1 MSILIDFLKMS
12 IAPLGT
18 MGFIVVMLG
27 LVYFIGRRQ
36 QAKRRSRRR
45 AISRQRELARHEE
58 QSRNRLIRQI
68 YELENQ
74 NAEIE
79 NEYAAA
85 RTKQAITIKGYG
97 AAKLSEVLTACAG
110 KECGK

>member
-45 AISRQRELARHEE
+45 AISRQRELARHEAGTGLYDKYTSWKTKTRKSKTNTQRHE
-58 QSRNRLIRQI
+58 QSRQ
-68 YELENQ
+68 
-74 NAEIE
+74 
-79 NEYAAA
+79 
-85 RTKQAITIKGYG
+85 
-97 AAKLSEVLTACAG
+97 
-110 KECGK
+110 